1 MHSVLKDCFTIMTTV
16 ACILYG
22 LIPRSSCF
30 LNWFVW
36 LLVGPEVKLEVNN
49 IRKFEIKQIREEWTL
64 NYAVV
69 IVEIRNKEADYSNLC
84 WNTDYQML
92 FFVAQNS
99 SNNSLNTFFEKSS
112 RTHINNEMI
121 HLSVPGK
128 INTSHT
134 QKQ

>member
-49 IRKFEIKQIREEWTL
+49 ARKFESKQIFGEWTL

-69 IVEIRNKEADYSNLC
+69 IVEIRNKEADYSNLSR
-84 WNTDYQML
+84 NTDYQML
-92 FFVAQNS
+92 FLWLKIV
-99 SNNSLNTFFEKSS
+99 LITVWIHFFEKSS